1 MMITTQET
9 TVAVSGL
16 TTVEFD
22 RRYPFYGIRNDSS
35 SAIQVSTVNAEC
47 VEGADG
53 VVTVAKDSS
62 FIIANCGDK
71 FNGTMLYLN
80 GNGTVTVVGQYS
92 DSNRFKVAGKGGD
105 LEAKI
110 TQEATTRAA
119 ADTALNS
126 RIDNIVSGATTDT
139 EIIDA
144 RQPTVGTAYDTLK
157 ARLDGEN
164 SKLDFKKVNQLGIN
178 LARSENVIKTSTQ
191 EATKVENDDGTITIT
206 PAVSYGRYNV
216 CVNIEPSDK
225 AKYYYVAYKFK
236 ADSYTKNVPTV
247 YAFIDNTTNLGTVTA
262 VQVNLTSKNDDY
274 GYRCRSFIFKTSVA
288 QSTANVLQMG
298 IMTNTNVPY
307 TIQPNPFVV
316 VDVTDLYSD
325 KTDLMNFTSLFGFDH
340 YDSADITNKTICN
353 VTKRISNI
361 DPVSSNWDGKNAI
374 VIGDSITAAGKWQT
388 KLTDMLGITVT
399 THAKGGVGAVAMV
412 DGDGGTLNPLS
423 TDDVSNK
430 DLIIVLP
437 AYNNRSKPDGVVGDC
452 YSPDGTGQ
460 DTIAGIIQYTI
471 NRIYD
476 TLKDANNLKCKI
488 LYATPHCAGKYPY
501 NDVDGYGE
509 YPAGTGRTMET
520 LGNTIIAVCNHNNIP
535 VCDLWHNSGI
545 NKFTWDVFGANA
557 NAVNSQYSPYELDAS
572 GSPTSNTRIKY
583 VKGQSYYQI
592 RDGEVVLEEYTD
604 SAPYPYN
611 GDQLHCCDNGYAR
624 IGECIVGSII
634 EHYGS

>member
-1 MMITTQET
+1 MATDIIARGMAADAAEQVGEINADIDKINSNIDNLLEGKVDQNQGVDNQGKLLGT
-9 TVAVSGL
+9 
-16 TTVEFD
+16 
-22 RRYPFYGIRNDSS
+22 DSTGKV
-35 SAIQVSTVNAEC
+35 ITVNAQGLKYNDTTKMIEYG
-47 VEGADG
+47 VDLNTTLNEGVKLD
-53 VVTVAKDSS
+53 TTLTK
-62 FIIANCGDK
+62 
-71 FNGTMLYLN
+71 
-80 GNGTVTVVGQYS
+80 VG
-92 DSNRFKVAGKGGD
+92 F
-105 LEAKI
+105 
-110 TQEATTRAA
+110 A
-119 ADTALNS
+119 ADAAKVGE
-126 RIDNIVSGATTDT
+126 IKDNINEV
-139 EIIDA
+139 
-144 RQPTVGTAYDTLK
+144 
-157 ARLDGEN
+157 N

-216 CVNIEPSDK
+216 YVNIEPSDK
-225 AKYYYVAYKFK
+225 VKYYYVAYKFK
-236 ADSYTKNVPTV
+236 ADSYTKNIPAV
-247 YAFIDNTTNLGTVTA
+247 YAFIGSTANLRTATA
-262 VQVNLTSKNDDY
+262 VQANLTSNNDDY
-274 GYRCRSFIFKTSVA
+274 GYRCRSFIFRTSVA
-288 QSTANVLQMG
+288 QSTANVLSIG

-353 VTKRISNI
+353 VAKRISNI

-437 AYNNRSKPDGVVGDC
+437 AYNNRGKPDGVVGDC

-545 NKFTWDVFGANA
+545 NKFTWYVFGANA

-572 GSPTSNTRIKY
+572 GNPTSDTRIKY

-611 GDQLHCCDNGYAR
+611 GDQLHCCDDGYAR

-634 EHYGS
+634 EHYGN